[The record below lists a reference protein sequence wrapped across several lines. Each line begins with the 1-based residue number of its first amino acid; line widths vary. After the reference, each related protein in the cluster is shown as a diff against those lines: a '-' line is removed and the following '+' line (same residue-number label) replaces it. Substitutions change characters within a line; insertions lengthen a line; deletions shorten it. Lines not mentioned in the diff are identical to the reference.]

1 MHDVDEQE
9 RIDAL
14 KAWWN
19 KNSRMV
25 VIVAATIAIGGAGVT
40 GWRYYQA
47 KQSAQAALL
56 YSVLQEGSKARDL
69 KKARQISGE
78 LIDKYASTVYAP
90 RAALIIAR
98 DNFEAGDFQSAKA
111 QLQWAITHA
120 KQPEI
125 KDLARLRL
133 AAILLDEKKYNE
145 ALNILNTKHGNAF
158 AGLYADLTG
167 DVFQAQGK
175 TKDAQRNYQLA
186 LNKLDQKVA
195 YRQLVQ
201 FKLDALGN
209 K

>member
-1 MHDVDEQE
+1 MQDVDEQE

-19 KNSRMV
+19 KNARFV
-25 VIVAATIAIGGAGVT
+25 TILVTIAAITLAGMS
-40 GWRYYQA
+40 GWRYYQN
-47 KQSAQAALL
+47 KQNAQAAIL
-56 YSVLQEGSKARDL
+56 YSALQESSKARDI

-78 LIDKYASTVYAP
+78 IIDKYAATVYAP

-98 DNFEAGDFQSAKA
+98 DNFESGDFQSAKA

-133 AAILLDEKKYNE
+133 AAILLDEKKFNE
-145 ALNILNTKHGNAF
+145 AHILLNTKHGNAF
-158 AGLYADLTG
+158 AGLYADLIG
-167 DVFQAQGK
+167 DVYQAQGK
-175 TKDAQRNYQLA
+175 AKEAQVSYQLA

-201 FKLDALGN
+201 FKLDALGT

>member
-1 MHDVDEQE
+1 MHNLEEQE

-19 KNSRMV
+19 KNSKVVTMLVMV
-25 VIVAATIAIGGAGVT
+25 VAIAALSVT

-47 KQSAQAALL
+47 KQNTQAALL
-56 YSVLQEGSKARDL
+56 YSALQDGSNARDL

-78 LIDKYASTVYAP
+78 LIDKYAKTVYAS
-90 RAALIIAR
+90 RAALIIAK
-98 DNFEAGDFQSAKA
+98 DNFEAGEFQSAKA
-111 QLQWAITHA
+111 QLQWAISHSP
-120 KQPEI
+120 QPEI

-145 ALNILNTKHGNAF
+145 ALSLLNTKHGNAF

-167 DVFQAQGK
+167 DVYQAQGK
-175 TKDAQRNYQLA
+175 AAEAQRSYQLA
-186 LNKLDQKVA
+186 LNKMDQKVA

-201 FKLDALGN
+201 FKLDALGR